1 MVIAAREPLTGSVA
15 QRYCPPMLLL
25 GLILI
30 ALGGLAIVAAVFA
43 VDVDGKVEYLG
54 QDVSGLAL
62 FLIGLGAGVAIWW
75 GFSIFKWGTKRGWAR
90 RKEQKKME
98 ELSEKLGKVEGRD
111 DDIHDHADEDRPNL

>member
-1 MVIAAREPLTGSVA
+1 
-15 QRYCPPMLLL
+15 MLLL
-25 GLILI
+25 GLFLI

-43 VDVDGKVEYLG
+43 SDGKVEYLG
-54 QDVSGLAL
+54 QDVDGLVL

-98 ELSEKLGKVEGRD
+98 ELSEKLGRVDGHRD
-111 DDIHDHADEDRPNL
+111 HDIDDHADEGRPTL